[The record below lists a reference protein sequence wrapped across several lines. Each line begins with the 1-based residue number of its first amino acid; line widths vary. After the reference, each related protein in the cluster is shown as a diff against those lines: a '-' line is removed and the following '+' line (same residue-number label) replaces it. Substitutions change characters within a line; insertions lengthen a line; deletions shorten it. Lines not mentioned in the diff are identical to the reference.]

1 MSLRTNHRLY
11 RTNTNDQETYHG
23 KHVNTK
29 TFIHNRETKNVNRY
43 VPKSLTQNQV
53 TNRVNK
59 KTSANKEF
67 YFTMNNNGG
76 LKNIFRADQLSENQK
91 RNMMSGSLNKIFN
104 FFNR

>member
-23 KHVNTK
+23 NHVNTK
-29 TFIHNRETKNVNRY
+29 TFIHNRETKNANQN
-43 VPKSLTQNQV
+43 VPKRLTPNQV

-59 KTSANKEF
+59 KTSTNKEF
-67 YFTMNNNGG
+67 YFTMNNKGE
-76 LKNIFRADQLSENQK
+76 LKNIYRADQLSENQR
-91 RNMMSGSLNKIFN
+91 RNMPSGSLNMIFK